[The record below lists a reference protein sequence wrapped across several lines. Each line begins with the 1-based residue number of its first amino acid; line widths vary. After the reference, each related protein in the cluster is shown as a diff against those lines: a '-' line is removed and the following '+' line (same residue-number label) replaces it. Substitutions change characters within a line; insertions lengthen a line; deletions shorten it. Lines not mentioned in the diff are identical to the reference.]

1 MSRSR
6 SGSICHQD
14 VGARVNHTRRI
25 GYGWLHG
32 CMDLVLELELI
43 NCHAVPVGPVANAT
57 ADSRVGVRVSPR
69 AKSKIV
75 SELAQSCEIQESH
88 LPHRTTAHVTRAQT
102 HAHQQSSLATTSIR
116 DISIDPTIPSS
127 LDGCIMTC
135 HDSPLSVH
143 ALPHAPPRILGIC
156 RRSTAAA
163 SLALPRAASTTH
175 RATADRLCARTGNMI
190 MTSLSPWN
198 ICPATRTS
206 LRLRAALLA
215 RLPWYSH

>member
-1 MSRSR
+1 MVVWTWCWNS
-6 SGSICHQD
+6 
-14 VGARVNHTRRI
+14 
-25 GYGWLHG
+25 
-32 CMDLVLELELI
+32 
-43 NCHAVPVGPVANAT
+43 NCHAALVRRERTRLPT
-57 ADSRVGVRVSPR
+57 RVSVWVSPR

-88 LPHRTTAHVTRAQT
+88 LPHRTTAHVTRART
-102 HAHQQSSLATTSIR
+102 HTLISSPSRTRNDVAF

>member
-1 MSRSR
+1 MNNINQIKKLITSRLPVSDQTV
-6 SGSICHQD
+6 H
-14 VGARVNHTRRI
+14 RI
-25 GYGWLHG
+25 I
-32 CMDLVLELELI
+32 D
-43 NCHAVPVGPVANAT
+43 
-57 ADSRVGVRVSPR
+57 
-69 AKSKIV
+69 
-75 SELAQSCEIQESH
+75 
-88 LPHRTTAHVTRAQT
+88 RTTAARDTRAHT
-102 HAHQQSSLATTSIR
+102 HTHQQSSRTRNDVAF

-215 RLPWYSH
+215 STPLVLPLAMVEGCRRRSAHRRRTRRDHRLRHRGA